1 MNLFNKAEDNK
12 SKELRE
18 EATRILRSHKGVPS
32 DFHAKVAVRA
42 DVDAVKNAREAA
54 SGGKC
59 CLLMFYFPPLILL
72 SLCTGLICAIRKT
85 EKIFKGW
92 LQDAEED
99 IYVYGDAGF
108 AILNG
113 GKVKEWTPMN
123 ISDLILYPSRDT
135 FHYKSDTHTIRQP
148 VLIVKKKV
156 FGENNRSAGWGETPI
171 SADVRLGKTKQVWF
185 VGRNDFDTL
194 PFRCGGGGLMN
205 VGNMNTDMTSMMQ
218 NFMSNQ

>member
-32 DFHAKVAVRA
+32 DFHAKVAMRA
-42 DVDAVKNAREAA
+42 DVDAVKNARQAA

-59 CLLMFYFPPLILL
+59 CLLMFYFPPLIFI

-85 EKIFKGW
+85 EKILNDW

-99 IYVYGDAGF
+99 VYVYGDTGF

-113 GKVKEWTPMN
+113 GKVKEWSPMN
-123 ISDLILYPSRDT
+123 DSDLILYPLRDT
-135 FHYKSDTHTIRQP
+135 FHYKSGTHTIRQP
-148 VLIVKKKV
+148 VLILKKKV

-171 SADVRLGKTKQVWF
+171 SADVRLGKTKQV
-185 VGRNDFDTL
+185 GKK
-194 PFRCGGGGLMN
+194 
-205 VGNMNTDMTSMMQ
+205 
-218 NFMSNQ
+218 